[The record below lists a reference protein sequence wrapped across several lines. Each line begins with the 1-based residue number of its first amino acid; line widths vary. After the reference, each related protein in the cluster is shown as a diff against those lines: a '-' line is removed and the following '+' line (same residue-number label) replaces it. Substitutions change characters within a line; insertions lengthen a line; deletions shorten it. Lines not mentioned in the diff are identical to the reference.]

1 VGHSPD
7 IRRDK
12 NMLSITRWDPYRDVT
27 SLESRLGRLF
37 SEAGLPFASAEG
49 VGSWLPPVD
58 IVEEAD
64 RLVFRAEIPGVAKD
78 DIDVKV
84 ENGTLILRG
93 EKKQE
98 MTSDTETSHRVERF
112 YGVFS
117 RSFVLPTSIATEKIQ
132 ARYKDGVLE
141 LVLPKADEAKP
152 RKIAILES

>member
-1 VGHSPD
+1 
-7 IRRDK
+7 
-12 NMLSITRWDPYRDVT
+12 MLSITRWDPFRDMST
-27 SLESRLGRLF
+27 LEGRLGRLF
-37 SEAGLPFASAEG
+37 TEAGAPFASAEG

-98 MTSDTETSHRVERF
+98 RVSDNETSHRVERF

-141 LVLPKADEAKP
+141 LVLPKADEARP